1 MRLAKFIIADFLGVS
16 QGGFFT
22 PKRELTEQIKALPV
36 FEYRGKLVAD
46 SRDVAALIG
55 RKHAHV
61 MRSITIMCQH
71 LNRSKIGSV
80 DFFISTTYKDGKGE
94 TRPRYYL
101 TEMGCEMVAHK
112 QTGEAGTVF
121 TAQYVKAFHAM
132 RDFIAERNTAAWQD
146 TRTLGKEI
154 RRIETDAIK
163 ALVDYATA
171 QGSRNAAR
179 YYQSISRLANRA
191 AGVTERD
198 SARLA
203 ELCVLL
209 LAEKAIAQEIRE
221 GIEENRPYKEI
232 YQIIKSRITE
242 NLIGI
247 AADIA
252 KGD

>member
-1 MRLAKFIIADFLGVS
+1 MPETQQLVFWKPSKRKEEPYTTSEIIAEGTGIARRKIRDAIRKYQSDFETFGVLAS
-16 QGGFFT
+16 YQAETTANKEG
-22 PKRELTEQIKALPV
+22 
-36 FEYRGKLVAD
+36 
-46 SRDVAALIG
+46 G
-55 RKHAHV
+55 RKA
-61 MRSITIMCQH
+61 I
-71 LNRSKIGSV
+71 N
-80 DFFISTTYKDGKGE
+80 
-94 TRPRYYL
+94 YYL
-101 TEMGCEMVAHK
+101 NEQQAAFLLTLLKNTPVVVAFK
-112 QTGEAGTVF
+112 KELVRQF
-121 TAQYVKAFHAM
+121 YAM
-132 RDFIAERNTAAWQD
+132 RDFISERNTAAWQD

-221 GIEENRPYKEI
+221 GIEGNKPYKEI